1 MKIILK
7 KSLKKIW
14 RNDKK
19 DIIFAKQK
27 QKT

>member
-19 DIIFAKQK
+19 DIIFVKQK